1 MESLRAARRGKGS
14 AKKALRIRAAFADLP
29 PGEPEGAAPELEV
42 QVVNRRAV
50 ATIAGKDDAP
60 DEPAVAVSGGKLR
73 TPRKQPGGETPPGS
87 AQPPELV
94 EDPLDHDR
102 ERTVDYLRLADLEMV
117 DAAQPGT
124 EERVPL
130 RLVTNSGLALALGDD
145 FACGIGLRGGLRD
158 GHLEILRSNGC
169 ECWKNVSF
177 GPAKRRC
184 SIRQSPLCPSGSA
197 AKDSDDRRRTWR
209 ACPFPWPP
217 VRRAGRI

>member
-1 MESLRAARRGKGS
+1 MKMRAVVLEVHARGLLDFETEGSNGEPASGAKRKGQRE
-14 AKKALRIRAAFADLP
+14 ATLRIRAAFGDLP

-42 QVVNRRAV
+42 QVVDRRAV

-60 DEPAVAVSGGKLR
+60 YEPAVAVSGGKLR
-73 TPRKQPGGETPPGS
+73 TPRKQPGRETLPGS

-102 ERTVDYLRLADLEMV
+102 EWTVDHLRLADLEIV

-145 FACGIGLRGGLRD
+145 FACGIGLRD

-169 ECWKNVSF
+169 EFWKKVSSVPET
-177 GPAKRRC
+177 PALDLLVPAV
-184 SIRQSPLCPSGSA
+184 PL
-197 AKDSDDRRRTWR
+197 R
-209 ACPFPWPP
+209 
-217 VRRAGRI
+217 VRL

>member
-1 MESLRAARRGKGS
+1 MESPRAARRGKGS
-14 AKKALRIRAAFADLP
+14 AKEPSASVRPSRDLP

-73 TPRKQPGGETPPGS
+73 TPRKQPGGKTPPGS
-87 AQPPELV
+87 AQPPELL

-102 ERTVDYLRLADLEMV
+102 ERTVDDLRLTDLEVV
-117 DAAQPGT
+117 DAAQAGT

-145 FACGIGLRGGLRD
+145 FACGIGLRGGWRD
-158 GHLEILRSNGC
+158 GHLEILRSNGADVR
-169 ECWKNVSF
+169 KTLVP
-177 GPAKRRC
+177 GRRN
-184 SIRQSPLCPSGSA
+184 
-197 AKDSDDRRRTWR
+197 
-209 ACPFPWPP
+209 
-217 VRRAGRI
+217 AGARFV